1 MVKFVVVGKKK
12 ILIVDDTSYIR
23 KFLREIIEE
32 GGDTVVGE
40 AKNGVEAIELTE
52 KLLPE
57 LIIMDIVMP
66 GKNGIEAMTEIK
78 KRFPHI
84 KIVLMSALGQERL
97 IMDAINAG
105 AHKFIIKPF
114 KKENILSVIEE
125 LLSIGVV

>member
-1 MVKFVVVGKKK
+1 MGKR

-23 KFLREIIEE
+23 KALREIIEDN
-32 GGDTVVGE
+32 GHTVVGE
-40 AKNGVEAIELTE
+40 AKNGIEAIELTE

-66 GKNGIEAMTEIK
+66 GKNGIEAMIDIK

-84 KIVLMSALGQERL
+84 KIVLMSALGQEKL

-105 AHKFIIKPF
+105 AQKFIIKPF
-114 KKENILSVIEE
+114 KKENIIS
-125 LLSIGVV
+125 LLEKI

>member
-1 MVKFVVVGKKK
+1 MGKK

-23 KFLREIIEE
+23 KILREILEE
-32 GGDTVVGE
+32 SGHTVVGE
-40 AKNGVEAIELTE
+40 AKNGLEAIELAE

-66 GKNGIEAMTEIK
+66 GKNGIEAMIDIK
-78 KRFPHI
+78 KRFPNI

-105 AHKFIIKPF
+105 AQKFIIKPF
-114 KKENILSVIEE
+114 KKENIISAIEK
-125 LLSIGVV
+125 V